1 MLTLVSVLTAV
12 GMLCGAV
19 EVAVPATTEALAGPL
34 MGLWGLGSLAGGIIT
49 TRRGGGAR
57 TPAGLALVLAY
68 LAAAHL
74 ALVAGTDSV
83 VALAAILFVA
93 GSAIAPTCASVYA
106 MVERVAPAGT
116 VTEAFAW
123 LATALSVGTAAGAA
137 VGGTLVEQSGPA
149 AAFVLAGIAGAVALL
164 TTLLRGSTLQDAATD
179 VVAVLS

>member
-1 MLTLVSVLTAV
+1 M
-12 GMLCGAV
+12 
-19 EVAVPATTEALAGPL
+19 
-34 MGLWGLGSLAGGIIT
+34 
-49 TRRGGGAR
+49 
-57 TPAGLALVLAY
+57 LAY

-74 ALVAGTDSV
+74 APAAGTGSV
-83 VALAAILFVA
+83 VALAAFFFVA

-149 AAFVLAGIAGAVALL
+149 AAFVLAGTAGAVALA
-164 TTLLRGSTLQDAATD
+164 TTLLRGSTLQDLATD
-179 VVAVLS
+179 VVAAFS